1 MKKLTV
7 LVVVFVLG
15 ATQLFA
21 LGESPINA
29 EGELRDHIAV
39 LLKNPE
45 IKFETEEL
53 KANIE
58 FTLNKQG
65 EIVVLSV
72 NAEDEYIKQYVKSR
86 LNYQRVETGV
96 SAVGTKIFRISL
108 KILNGQERK

>member
-7 LVVVFVLG
+7 LLVVFVLG
-15 ATQLFA
+15 SMQLFA
-21 LGESPINA
+21 LGTGPINA

-72 NAEDEYIKQYVKSR
+72 NAEDEYLEQYVKSR
-86 LNYQRVETGV
+86 LNYQRVDTGV
-96 SAVGTKIFRISL
+96 PTV
-108 KILNGQERK
+108 

>member
-7 LVVVFVLG
+7 LLVVFVLG
-15 ATQLFA
+15 STQLFA
-21 LGESPINA
+21 LGGSPINA

-45 IKFETEEL
+45 FKFETEEL

-72 NAEDEYIKQYVKSR
+72 NAEDAHIREYVKSR
-86 LNYQRVETGV
+86 LNYQRVDAGV
-96 SAVGTKIFRISL
+96 STVGTKIFRISL
-108 KILNGQERK
+108 KILNGEQRI